1 MAFVSLHQKKT
12 VHPEEPVRN
21 IHFDL
26 IQRAREG
33 EQAVLKE
40 LYNLYSRAMFNTAL
54 RIVSDRMEAED
65 ILQESFISAFKNI
78 HSYRGESTFG
88 AWLKKIVVNRSLN
101 AIRSRITFED
111 AEVLADLSVAEQM
124 ETDDQKFPFTI
135 QQVKQAL
142 HRLADGYRTVFSLYF
157 LEGYDHSEISEIL
170 GIDENTSKSQLSRA
184 KKKILVLLQTQTKK
198 L

>member
-1 MAFVSLHQKKT
+1 VSVYLKKA

-21 IHFDL
+21 IHSDL
-26 IQRAREG
+26 ILRAGNG
-33 EQAVLKE
+33 EQAAMKE
-40 LYNLYSRAMFNTAL
+40 LYSLYSRAMFNTAL

-65 ILQESFISAFKNI
+65 VLQESFISAFKNL

-111 AEVLADLSVAEQM
+111 SDAL
-124 ETDDQKFPFTI
+124 TDIPGPDQDEPEDYRFPFTV
-135 QQVKQAL
+135 QQVKETIQQ
-142 HRLADGYRTVFSLYF
+142 LADGYRTVFSLYF
-157 LEGYDHSEISEIL
+157 LEGYEHSEISEIL

-184 KKKILVLLQTQTKK
+184 KKRILVLLHSQTKK

>member
-1 MAFVSLHQKKT
+1 MSVHLKKA

-21 IHFDL
+21 IHSDL
-26 IQRAREG
+26 IQRAGNG
-33 EQAVLKE
+33 EQAAMKE
-40 LYNLYSRAMFNTAL
+40 LYNLYSRAMFNTTL

-65 ILQESFISAFKNI
+65 VLQESFISAFKNL

-88 AWLKKIVVNRSLN
+88 AWLKKIVINRSLN

-111 AEVLADLSVAEQM
+111 SDVLSDLPEQDYN
-124 ETDDQKFPFTI
+124 EQEQDKFPFTV
-135 QQVKQAL
+135 QQVKETIQQ
-142 HRLADGYRTVFSLYF
+142 LAEGYRTIFSLYY

-184 KKKILVLLQTQTKK
+184 KKRILDLLHSQIKK
-198 L
+198 S

>member
-1 MAFVSLHQKKT
+1 M
-12 VHPEEPVRN
+12 HPEEPVRN

-142 HRLADGYRTVFSLYF
+142 HQLADGYRTVFSLYF

>member
-1 MAFVSLHQKKT
+1 M
-12 VHPEEPVRN
+12 HPEEPVRN

-170 GIDENTSKSQLSRA
+170 ELMRTHQKASSAGQ
-184 KKKILVLLQTQTKK
+184 KKRFWFYFK
-198 L
+198 LKQKNYE

>member
-1 MAFVSLHQKKT
+1 MSVYLKKA

-21 IHFDL
+21 IHSDL
-26 IQRAREG
+26 ILRAGNG
-33 EQAVLKE
+33 EQAAMKE

-65 ILQESFISAFKNI
+65 VLQESFISAFKNL

-111 AEVLADLSVAEQM
+111 SDALIDIPGP
-124 ETDDQKFPFTI
+124 DQDEPEGYRFPFTV
-135 QQVKQAL
+135 QQVKETIQQ
-142 HRLADGYRTVFSLYF
+142 LADGYRTVFSLYF
-157 LEGYDHSEISEIL
+157 LEGYEHSEISEIL

-184 KKKILVLLQTQTKK
+184 KKRILVLLHSQTKK